1 MCGLEALGIAADWSY
16 PAPISR
22 TPIYAYSL
30 MLLFDFLFYSLAA
43 AMVVD
48 SYHRTRTPT
57 IAENIEKGNGSCNE
71 KKNKKHKNGR
81 SDTNKSKHTDTPI
94 TSVFSTFQ
102 KNLISMGIWTLKI
115 LGSAFSCI
123 FREIFNGLGYFW
135 GGRNAHTYTSLQQ
148 HQQQQQELNSD
159 IYKSITSRSR
169 MEGSMSCNEFGRNS
183 SIRTSPRR
191 PHSKS
196 FSLRS
201 PSTLSSHPVSFTND
215 LKSSQS
221 DGISFQRK
229 TGASH
234 DGIQSTER
242 GARDSY
248 DTGNI
253 KEKVKTV
260 KEENDVEEEIEEASP
275 YEDNG
280 RSKRKEDNE
289 NSSTKSP
296 RQACMRI
303 SDVSKEY
310 STGVVILHRVCAE
323 LKQGTVTCLLGKYSA
338 YTCNPTKEVF
348 HRITLRINSIRY

>member
-1 MCGLEALGIAADWSY
+1 MCGLEALDIAADWTY

-30 MLLFDFLFYSLAA
+30 VLLFDFLFYSLAA
-43 AMVVD
+43 AMVID

-57 IAENIEKGNGSCNE
+57 IVGNIEKGNGSCNE
-71 KKNKKHKNGR
+71 KKNKKRRNGSNDTHKR
-81 SDTNKSKHTDTPI
+81 KHTETPI
-94 TSVFSTFQ
+94 TSVFTTLL
-102 KNLISMGIWTLKI
+102 KNLISMGFWTLKI
-115 LGSAFSCI
+115 LGSAFSFI

-159 IYKSITSRSR
+159 IYKSMTSRSR

-183 SIRTSPRR
+183 SIKSSPRR

-201 PSTLSSHPVSFTND
+201 PSTSSSHPISFTND
-215 LKSSQS
+215 FKSYQS

-229 TGASH
+229 TGAAH
-234 DGIQSTER
+234 NEVQSTEI
-242 GARDSY
+242 GARDSC
-248 DTGNI
+248 DSGNI

-275 YEDNG
+275 YEDNS
-280 RSKRKEDNE
+280 RSERKEDNE
-289 NSSTKSP
+289 DSSIKSP
-296 RQACMRI
+296 SQACMKI
-303 SDVSKEY
+303 SEVSKEY
-310 STGVVILHRVCAE
+310 STGVIILHRVCAE

-338 YTCNPTKEVF
+338 YTKKYFIEWDFVSTP
-348 HRITLRINSIRY
+348 